1 MAQFGDHFL
10 TQHVYD
16 PYIGSH
22 SEIIN
27 YCEEKLGSD
36 HLGSYSRSKSYAT
49 SISENE
55 MNIRNPLC
63 NVRHLNGMLNI
74 SLEIFPEKGT

>member
-1 MAQFGDHFL
+1 MGKQKHNVQKP
-10 TQHVYD
+10 T
-16 PYIGSH
+16 P
-22 SEIIN
+22 
-27 YCEEKLGSD
+27 
-36 HLGSYSRSKSYAT
+36 YSRSTSRVA

-74 SLEIFPEKGT
+74 SLEIFPKKNALTGKKIQTTQGKQLLFLKYFIML